1 MKGIAKI
8 LTVLLHDGQDLND
21 DLGGRSDQDLSLSSS
36 FGVDDVVQ
44 AVVKDGDSDHFDGLS
59 EKRICKY
66 WYCGNLNV
74 STSVSRSHPFRPPP
88 PSLSVGFHA
97 CQNI

>member
-1 MKGIAKI
+1 M
-8 LTVLLHDGQDLND
+8 LLHNRQDLDD

-59 EKRICKY
+59 ADRM
-66 WYCGNLNV
+66 
-74 STSVSRSHPFRPPP
+74 SVLVLRKPECLDKSRS
-88 PSLSVGFHA
+88 PSFILPACPLLPLPRLSRHSNGNPVLT
-97 CQNI
+97 